1 MPFRARVFGL
11 TQPPSRSELLSDTT
25 PLRGDATMAGRIAPR
40 DRRHGAF
47 TRSTRRRTV
56 MITGVGKRPRSPAP
70 GSERER
76 HFGAIFSH
84 RA

>member
-1 MPFRARVFGL
+1 
-11 TQPPSRSELLSDTT
+11 
-25 PLRGDATMAGRIAPR
+25 
-40 DRRHGAF
+40 
-47 TRSTRRRTV
+47 